1 MLTHHFELLPIKST
15 AKIRNKPIPPLQLL
29 LHYLTLSNKCNKNES
44 KCNKIII
51 KASCSDPAAC
61 LASDYPSQAR
71 IRPRKAACG
80 DHPAGLASD
89 HPPQARIRLRKA
101 ACGDHRRLSKRLAL
115 PSANPSPQSRLRR
128 PPAGLASD
136 PPGSALSWQ
145 GYCFGYAVQVEKSLS
160 PRRKL
165 CHRC

>member
-61 LASDYPSQAR
+61 LASD
-71 IRPRKAACG
+71 RP
-80 DHPAGLASD
+80 
-89 HPPQARIRLRKA
+89 
-101 ACGDHRRLSKRLAL
+101 

-128 PPAGLASD
+128 PPRRLNKRPAR
-136 PPGSALSWQ
+136 LSPLVARLLFRL
-145 GYCFGYAVQVEKSLS
+145 CCSSREKSLAPTEALSSVLISVIS
-160 PRRKL
+160 PS
-165 CHRC
+165 HRVQNRGLPVSPFPRMAC